1 MTGPIKKYSAGS
13 IHVAI
18 WENESKEGRV
28 YQTVSLERSYKNKD
42 DEWKN
47 TNSLR
52 VNDIP
57 KAVAAL
63 QKVYDELVV
72 KEVRR
77 EVHVEAL

>member
-77 EVHVEAL
+77 EVHVQAL